1 MKERRQDKTRKLNEM
16 REEETKCVDE
26 TAGNVARKGQMRQ

>member
-1 MKERRQDKTRKLNEM
+1 MKESRQDMTIKLNEM

-26 TAGNVARKGQMRQ
+26 TAGKETRKGQMRQ